1 MAVGQA
7 QTWSGL
13 DRFSHLA
20 EELPEM
26 SWTLACPNSALANVS
41 AAVMEE
47 LRSLLSLTGTNP
59 ERTIIRARLD
69 SFCQPA
75 APTDTVVLYP
85 PIGRASA
92 ARSTLPA

>member
-1 MAVGQA
+1 
-7 QTWSGL
+7 
-13 DRFSHLA
+13 
-20 EELPEM
+20 
-26 SWTLACPNSALANVS
+26 
-41 AAVMEE
+41 MEE